1 MLYRIASIAALS
13 MLAVLPAISAAQTGS
28 DPWEIWKQ
36 PGVHAIMRHATAPG
50 YGDPDGFTL
59 GQCSTQRDL
68 NKTGREE
75 ARSLGNAIRSKGIK
89 LTAVYSSQWCR
100 CLHTAKE
107 LNLGKAQ
114 ELPALNSFFQ
124 GRGSSAEQTAAL
136 KEHLATLNPDDK
148 VLYVSHQVNTT
159 ALTGIYPNSGEVV
172 LFKFSPKGQVTV
184 LGRVQAEKTSK

>member
-1 MLYRIASIAALS
+1 MLYRIASIFVLS
-13 MLAVLPAISAAQTGS
+13 FLVFLPSIASAQNTNN
-28 DPWEIWKQ
+28 PWEVWKQ

-50 YGDPDGFTL
+50 FGDPEGFTL

-75 ARSLGNAIRSKGIK
+75 AHTLGKSIRNKGIA

-100 CLHTAKE
+100 CLHTAEE
-107 LNLGKAQ
+107 LNVGKVQ

-136 KEHLATLNPDDK
+136 KKHLASLKPDDK

-159 ALTGIYPNSGEVV
+159 ALTGIYPDSGEVV
-172 LFKFSPKGQVTV
+172 LFKFSPNGEVTV
-184 LGRVQAEKTSK
+184 LGRVQADTP